1 MPILR
6 PPHKSYTVVF
16 EEGLPGDWLGW
27 FINKHY
33 KFPQIKPLQIRDGRI
48 GHQGRY
54 WTPIDRSIYNKH
66 GESWSE
72 KSFPFNTVI
81 DKALEMGYGD
91 FEKLIFKVGPKGHYL
106 NYLYENFDAIHT
118 KEANITN
125 HIVVEFSDNDM
136 LSLYENEI
144 EDRRGHLESH
154 YKHLKI
160 LDGVDASTAEREAAE
175 EVMQDSYSTY
185 IQKFNERGI
194 HVDKIDVSK
203 IMRHDV
209 YEYYRLC
216 LIIDSP
222 PLTNWRELATDFVEF
237 SLQNY
242 KTD

>member
-16 EEGLPGDWLGW
+16 DEGLPGDWLAW

-33 KFPQIKPLQIRDGRI
+33 KFPQIKPLQIREGRV

-54 WTPIDRSIYNKH
+54 WAPIDRSIYNKH

-72 KSFPFNTVI
+72 KAFSFNTVI

-91 FEKLIFKVGPKGHYL
+91 FEKLIFKIGPKGHYL
-106 NYLYENFDAIHT
+106 RYLYDNFDAIHT

-125 HIVVEFSDNDM
+125 HIVVEFSDTDM
-136 LSLYENEI
+136 ISLYEDEI
-144 EDRRGHLESH
+144 EDRRGNLESH

-160 LDGVDASTAEREAAE
+160 LDGIDAGTAEREAAI
-175 EVMQDSYSTY
+175 EVTQDSYMEY
-185 IQKFNERGI
+185 KQKFNERGVQ
-194 HVDKIDVSK
+194 VDKIDISK
-203 IMRHDV
+203 IMHHDV

-222 PLTNWRELATDFVEF
+222 PLKNWRELSTEFVDF
-237 SLQNY
+237 SLKNY